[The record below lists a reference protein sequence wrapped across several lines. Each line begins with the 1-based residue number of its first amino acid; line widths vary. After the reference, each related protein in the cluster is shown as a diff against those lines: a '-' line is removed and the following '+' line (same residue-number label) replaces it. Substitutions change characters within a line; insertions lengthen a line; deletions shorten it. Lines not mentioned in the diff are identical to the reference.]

1 MIYLLIILILIII
14 ISYIFCIVWVKI
26 RNPFWSKQPVFN
38 YYNIYTWLFPCGIIN
53 NSLPEKTK
61 YYNVRN
67 IVFKNVNQLSENEK
81 SDIIYLIQHC
91 YYKTSTIHYFPR
103 KCNLFPYLTNN
114 NGNTYISL
122 YYKKKNIV
130 GILTGRPLEVNL
142 NNNNFL
148 TYYADYLCL
157 DNNYRKNNISPE
169 LIYTHYYNQS
179 HKEPTIITSL
189 FKREHVLN
197 SFVPLVEFNTYTFD
211 INTWLT
217 HSLHSSIKIIK
228 ITKENINL
236 LHEYIKQSKKY
247 FKCFITTSIGNLLEL
262 INTSNVLIYCTI
274 INDIIYS
281 AYFLRDLCTRY
292 SKKKSI
298 ECFASI
304 KTCSNELFLHSFS
317 NVIYYLKQNY
327 SILLMEE
334 ISDNYVIVNN
344 ILLKYRYMSK
354 IKAAFYFYNFAIRPV
369 KSESFC
375 CIY

>member
-1 MIYLLIILILIII
+1 MLYLIIILIII
-14 ISYIFCIVWVKI
+14 ITIPYIFYILWVKI

-38 YYNIYTWLFPCGIIN
+38 YYNIYNWLFPCGIIN
-53 NSLPEKTK
+53 NSLPEITK

-67 IVFKNVNQLSENEK
+67 IVFKNVNEVSENEK
-81 SDIIYLIQHC
+81 NDIIYLIQNC

-103 KCNLFPYLTNN
+103 KCNFFPYLINN

-130 GILTGRPLEVNL
+130 GILTGRPLQVNL
-142 NNNNFL
+142 NNNIFL
-148 TYYADYLCL
+148 TYYADYLCV
-157 DNNYRKNNISPE
+157 DSNYRKNNISPE

-179 HKEPTIITSL
+179 HKEPAIITSL

-211 INTWLT
+211 MTTWLT
-217 HSLHSSIKIIK
+217 YSLHSSIKIIK
-228 ITKENINL
+228 ITKDNINL
-236 LHEYIKQSKKY
+236 LHEYIKQSKNK
-247 FKCFITTSIGNLLEL
+247 FKCFITTSIGNLLK
-262 INTSNVLIYCTI
+262 IIITNNVLVYCTI
-274 INDIIYS
+274 INDTIYS

-304 KTCSNELFLHSFS
+304 KTCSDELFLHSFS

-334 ISDNYVIVNN
+334 VSDNYVIINN
-344 ILLKYRYMSK
+344 ILLKYSYMSK
-354 IKAAFYFYNFAIRPV
+354 IKAAFYFYNFAITPI

-375 CIY
+375 CVY